1 MTINDETI
9 FKKASFPI
17 NYTLFNFKLKLMWYN
32 NPKCCSSTIKSI
44 IRDKDKW
51 RKLYHFEKKET
62 YKYKSF
68 GFVRNPYNR
77 LFSAYRML
85 KVFKVV
91 SRHMSNNYDLKS
103 EKRYPSVDFDHFV
116 HDIYEGYYW
125 NDHLEPQINFLPVTL
140 KEVRQLDFIGKV
152 ENFADD
158 WMRMQRVLNYRF
170 IEDKTSIPIIQ
181 PKSLTDALNLKTNEA
196 VYRSLKKKMNKKTAQ
211 IIQELY
217 KDDFINFGYD
227 IEDFG
232 DFKIT

>member
-1 MTINDETI
+1 M
-9 FKKASFPI
+9 
-17 NYTLFNFKLKLMWYN
+17 
-32 NPKCCSSTIKSI
+32 
-44 IRDKDKW
+44 
-51 RKLYHFEKKET
+51 
-62 YKYKSF
+62 
-68 GFVRNPYNR
+68 RNPYNR
-77 LFSAYRML
+77 LFSAFRML
-85 KVFKVV
+85 KVFKVA

-103 EKRYPSVDFDHFV
+103 AKRYPSVNFDHFV
-116 HDIYEGYYW
+116 HDIYEGHYW

-140 KEVRQLDFIGKV
+140 KEIKQLDFIGKV

-158 WMRMQRVLNYRF
+158 WMRMQRVLNHRF
-170 IEDKTSIPIIQ
+170 IEDKTSISIIQ

-196 VYRSLKKKMNKKTAQ
+196 VYRSLKKEMNKKTAQ